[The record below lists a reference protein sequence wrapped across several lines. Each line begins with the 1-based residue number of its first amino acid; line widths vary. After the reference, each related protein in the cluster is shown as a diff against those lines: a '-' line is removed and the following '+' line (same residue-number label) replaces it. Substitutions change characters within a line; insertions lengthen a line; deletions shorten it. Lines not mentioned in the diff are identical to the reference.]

1 MGVPVQGYSRRV
13 TNDSSAGSG
22 ASPTAIRETAERLF
36 GHRELLAGQEE
47 AVQALLDGR
56 DVLLVAPTGAGKSLA
71 YQLAGVLLGG
81 CTVVVSPLLALQQDQ
96 VASLEEV
103 GLTAARL
110 SSAESDEERSRIM
123 AAARAGELH
132 FLLLSPEQLAN
143 PQVLAEVAAIGPRLV
158 AVDEAHCV
166 SSWGHDFRPDYLRL
180 GELVEQLGSPRVI
193 AMTATAALPTQ
204 QDIVDRL
211 ALDDALVVVTGFER
225 DNIALHVERFGDA
238 VDQRERVLAIVDE
251 LSGDRGSG
259 VVYCRTRAG
268 AEDVAT
274 ALVERGHDAAAYH
287 AGLSQRRRD
296 GVQQTFMSGELPLVA
311 ATSAFGMGVDK
322 PDIRFVVHAD
332 VPESPDTYWQEVGR
346 AGRDRATATAVLA
359 YRAEDLS
366 LGRFFATAVPR
377 RRDVRAVVAALEAAG
392 TDEPR
397 VVSEH
402 VDFGPRKAGRLVN
415 LVRLARESGDLRD
428 DTDVDRVVQAV
439 VERAEAQR
447 KLEAS
452 RVEMMRAYAETERC
466 RSAFMLGYFGTEV
479 RDRCGTCD
487 NCVAGIAPEEAS
499 GTGLPYAVHSTVR
512 HAEFGVGTVTDV
524 EDDRVTVLFED
535 EGYRTLSLDL
545 VEERGLLEVT

>member
-1 MGVPVQGYSRRV
+1 V
-13 TNDSSAGSG
+13 
-22 ASPTAIRETAERLF
+22 REAAERWF
-36 GHRELLAGQEE
+36 GHRELLPGQEE
-47 AVQALLDGR
+47 AVQAVLDGR

-71 YQLAGVLLGG
+71 YQLAGLLLDG

-110 SSAESDEERSRIM
+110 SSAESDAERDRIL
-123 AAARAGELH
+123 AAARDGELR

-143 PQVLAEVAAIGPRLV
+143 PDVLAAVAALQPTLV

-211 ALDDALVVVTGFER
+211 GLRDALTVLTGFER
-225 DNIALHVERFGDA
+225 DNIALTVERFSDA
-238 VDQRERVLAIVDE
+238 DDQRDRVLAIVDE
-251 LSGDRGSG
+251 LSGDHGSG
-259 VVYCRTRAG
+259 VVYCRTRKG
-268 AEDVAT
+268 AES
-274 ALVERGHDAAAYH
+274 

-296 GVQQTFMSGELPLVA
+296 GVHEAFMAGDLRLVA

-366 LGRFFATAVPR
+366 LGRFFTTPVPR
-377 RRDVRAVVAALEAAG
+377 RGDVRAVVRAVGATG
-392 TDEPR
+392 VDDPR
-397 VVSEH
+397 ELAEH
-402 VDFGPRKAGRLVN
+402 LDFGPRKAGRLVN
-415 LVRLARESGDLRD
+415 LVRLAREADDLPD
-428 DTDVDRVVQAV
+428 DADLEKVVDAV

-447 KLEAS
+447 KLEGS

-466 RSAFMLGYFGTEV
+466 RSAFMLGYFGAEV
-479 RDRCGTCD
+479 RDRCGICD
-487 NCVAGIAPEEAS
+487 NCVAGLAPDEAADP
-499 GTGLPYAVHSTVR
+499 GVPYAVQSTVR
-512 HAEFGVGTVTDV
+512 HAEFGLGTITDV
-524 EDDRVTVLFED
+524 EEDRITVLFED
-535 EGYRTLSLDL
+535 EGYRTLALDL
-545 VEERGLLEVT
+545 IEERGLLEVT

>member
-1 MGVPVQGYSRRV
+1 M
-13 TNDSSAGSG
+13 
-22 ASPTAIRETAERLF
+22 REAAERWF
-36 GHRELLAGQEE
+36 GHRELLPGQEE

-71 YQLAGVLLGG
+71 YQLAGLLLDG

-110 SSAESDEERSRIM
+110 SSAESAAERARVLG
-123 AAARAGELH
+123 AARDGDLR

-143 PQVLAEVAAIGPRLV
+143 PDVLAEVTAIEPTLV

-180 GELVEQLGSPRVI
+180 GELVEQVGSPRVI

-204 QDIVDRL
+204 QDIVHRL
-211 ALDDALVVVTGFER
+211 SLRDALVVLTGFER
-225 DNIALHVERFGDA
+225 DNIALTVERFADA
-238 VDQRERVLAIVDE
+238 DEQAERVLAIVDE
-251 LSGDRGSG
+251 LSGDQGDSRGSG
-259 VVYCRTRAG
+259 VVYCRTRKG
-268 AEDVAT
+268 AESVAA

-296 GVQQTFMSGELPLVA
+296 EVHEAFMSGHLPLVA

-366 LGRFFATAVPR
+366 LGRFFTTPVPKR
-377 RRDVRAVVAALEAAG
+377 GDVRAVMRAASRTG
-392 TDEPR
+392 SDDPR
-397 VVSEH
+397 ELAEH
-402 VDFGPRKAGRLVN
+402 LDFGHRKAGRLLN
-415 LVRLARESGDLRD
+415 LVRLAREADDLPD
-428 DTDVDRVVQAV
+428 DAGLETVVDAV

-447 KLEAS
+447 KLEGS

-466 RSAFMLGYFGTEV
+466 RSAFMLGYFGAEV
-479 RDRCGTCD
+479 RDRCGICD
-487 NCVAGIAPEEAS
+487 NCVAGVAPDEAADPAV
-499 GTGLPYAVHSTVR
+499 PYAVQSTVR
-512 HAEFGVGTVTDV
+512 HAEFGLGTVTDV
-524 EDDRVTVLFED
+524 EEDRITVLFED
-535 EGYRTLSLDL
+535 EGYRTLALDL
-545 VEERGLLEVT
+545 IEERGLLEVT

>member
-1 MGVPVQGYSRRV
+1 MRASSDGYSCRV
-13 TNDSSAGSG
+13 TTASSRSTRSA
-22 ASPTAIRETAERLF
+22 PVREAARRWF
-36 GHRELLAGQEE
+36 GHRELLPGQEE
-47 AVQALLDGR
+47 AVEALLGGR

-71 YQLAGVLLGG
+71 YQLAGLLMDG

-110 SSAESDEERSRIM
+110 SSAESEEERDRVL
-123 AAARAGELH
+123 AAARDGDLR

-143 PQVLAEVAAIGPRLV
+143 PDVLAEVAAIEPTLV

-211 ALDDALVVVTGFER
+211 ALRDALVVLTGFER
-225 DNIALHVERFGDA
+225 DNIALCVERFSDA
-238 VDQRERVLAIVDE
+238 DEQRERVLAIVDE
-251 LSGDRGSG
+251 LSVDRGSG
-259 VVYCRTRAG
+259 VVYCRTRKG
-268 AEDVAT
+268 AESVAA
-274 ALVERGHDAAAYH
+274 ALGERGHDAAAYH

-296 GVQQTFMSGELPLVA
+296 EVHATFMAGELPLVA

-366 LGRFFATAVPR
+366 LGRFFTTPVPKR
-377 RRDVRAVVAALEAAG
+377 SDVREVLRALEAQG
-392 TDEPR
+392 TDDPR
-397 VVSEH
+397 ELAEH
-402 VDFGPRKAGRLVN
+402 LDFGPRKAGRLVN
-415 LVRLARESGDLRD
+415 LVRLAREADDLGDDADLE
-428 DTDVDRVVQAV
+428 RVVDAV

-447 KLEAS
+447 KLEGS

-466 RSAFMLGYFGTEV
+466 RSAFMLGYFGAPV
-479 RDRCGTCD
+479 RDRCGICD
-487 NCVAGIAPEEAS
+487 NCVAGLAPEEAADP
-499 GTGLPYAVHSTVR
+499 GVPYAVQSTVR
-512 HAEFGVGTVTDV
+512 HAEFGLGTVTDV
-524 EDDRVTVLFED
+524 EDDRITVLFED
-535 EGYRTLSLDL
+535 EGYRTLALDL

>member
-1 MGVPVQGYSRRV
+1 VTTLAPRSTRSARV
-13 TNDSSAGSG
+13 HEA
-22 ASPTAIRETAERLF
+22 AERWF
-36 GHRELLAGQEE
+36 GHRELLPGQEE

-71 YQLAGVLLGG
+71 YQLAGMLLDG

-96 VASLEEV
+96 VASLEQA
-103 GLTAARL
+103 GLSAARL
-110 SSAESDEERSRIM
+110 SSAESAEERDRIL
-123 AAARAGELH
+123 AAARDGDLR

-143 PQVLAEVAAIGPRLV
+143 PDVLAEVAALEPTLV

-204 QDIVDRL
+204 QDIADRL
-211 ALDDALVVVTGFER
+211 ALRDALIVLTGFER
-225 DNIALHVERFGDA
+225 DNIALTVERFSDA
-238 VDQRERVLAIVDE
+238 DEQRDRVLAIVDE
-251 LSGDRGSG
+251 LSHDRGSG
-259 VVYCRTRAG
+259 VVYCRTRTG
-268 AEDVAT
+268 AESVAE
-274 ALVERGHDAAAYH
+274 ALVQRGHDAAAYH

-296 GVQQTFMSGELPLVA
+296 EVHASFMRGELPLVA

-359 YRAEDLS
+359 YRPEDLA
-366 LGRFFATAVPR
+366 LGRFFTTAVPGR
-377 RRDVRAVVAALEAAG
+377 ADVRAVLRAMEATG
-392 TDEPR
+392 GDDPR
-397 VVSEH
+397 ELAEH
-402 VDFGPRKAGRLVN
+402 LDFGPRKAGRLVN
-415 LVRLARESGDLRD
+415 LVRLARETAELPD
-428 DTDVDRVVQAV
+428 DAGLATVVDAV

-447 KLEAS
+447 KLEGS

-466 RSAFMLGYFGTEV
+466 RSAFMLGYFGAEV
-479 RDRCGTCD
+479 RDRCGICD
-487 NCVAGIAPEEAS
+487 NCVAGLAPDEAADP
-499 GTGLPYAVHSTVR
+499 GVPYAVQSTVR

-524 EDDRVTVLFED
+524 EEDRITVLFED
-535 EGYRTLSLDL
+535 EGYRTLALDL

>member
-1 MGVPVQGYSRRV
+1 MPAAAGGYSCRV
-13 TNDSSAGSG
+13 TTSAAR
-22 ASPTAIRETAERLF
+22 ASQSARVREAAERWF
-36 GHRELLAGQEE
+36 GHRELLPGQEE

-71 YQLAGVLLGG
+71 YQLAGLLLDG

-96 VASLEEV
+96 VASLEEA

-110 SSAESDEERSRIM
+110 SSAESGEERDRIL
-123 AAARAGELH
+123 AAARDGDLR
-132 FLLLSPEQLAN
+132 FLLLSPEQLVN
-143 PQVLAEVAAIGPRLV
+143 PEVLAEIASLEPTLV

-180 GELVEQLGSPRVI
+180 GELVEQVGSPRVI

-204 QDIVDRL
+204 QDIADRL
-211 ALDDALVVVTGFER
+211 ALRDALIVLTGFER
-225 DNIALHVERFGDA
+225 DNIALTVERFADA
-238 VDQRERVLAIVDE
+238 DEQRDRVLAIVDE

-259 VVYCRTRAG
+259 VVYCRTRKG
-268 AEDVAT
+268 AEAVAE
-274 ALVERGHDAAAYH
+274 ALRERGHDAAAYH

-296 GVQQTFMSGELPLVA
+296 EVHATFMTGELPLVA

-359 YRAEDLS
+359 YRAEDLA
-366 LGRFFATAVPR
+366 LGRFFATAIPKR
-377 RRDVRAVVAALEAAG
+377 GDVRAVVRALEASG
-392 TDEPR
+392 TDDPR
-397 VVSEH
+397 ELVEH
-402 VDFGPRKAGRLVN
+402 LDFGPRKVGRLVN
-415 LVRLARESGDLRD
+415 LVRLAREADDLPAD
-428 DTDVDRVVQAV
+428 ADLDTLVDAV

-447 KLEAS
+447 KLEGS

-466 RSAFMLGYFGTEV
+466 RSAFMLGYFGAEV
-479 RDRCGTCD
+479 RDRCGICD
-487 NCVAGIAPEEAS
+487 NCVAGLAPDETAA
-499 GTGLPYAVHSTVR
+499 TDVPYAVQSTVR

-524 EDDRVTVLFED
+524 EEDRITVLFED
-535 EGYRTLSLDL
+535 EGYRTLALDL
-545 VEERGLLEVT
+545 IDERGLLEVT